1 MRWQVVFFGSLGMV
15 LFAGAPGKASQGS
28 GWRVHWV
35 SQVVV
40 LSSPAEPGV
49 GWSPALLMPGR
60 VVQVTRGELETVV
73 SRSQRSGSATVEVVG
88 ALEDAEAVRMYSFV
102 TTLKPAL
109 ARAFRMGEGAPY
121 TGQMLAEFMSMHG
134 SDFRPPTVPS
144 VFYNCMIPSELKNS
158 GWVYSGSGA
167 SISISASPNPRNHV
181 AMYPK
186 R

>member
-1 MRWQVVFFGSLGMV
+1 MRCQVVFFGLLGMT
-15 LFAGAPGKASQGS
+15 LAAGAPGKNGQGS
-28 GWRVHWV
+28 GWRVQWV

-40 LSSPAEPGV
+40 VSSPAEPGA

-60 VVQVTRGELETVV
+60 VVKV
-73 SRSQRSGSATVEVVG
+73 SRSEGEAPIVRNPRTASATVEVVG

-102 TTLKPAL
+102 TQLRPAL

-181 AMYPK
+181 AVYPK

>member
-1 MRWQVVFFGSLGMV
+1 MQWKVVFFGLSGM
-15 LFAGAPGKASQGS
+15 LLAAGAPGKTGQTS
-28 GWRVHWV
+28 GWRIHWV
-35 SQVVV
+35 NHVVV
-40 LSSPAEPGV
+40 VSSAAEPGA

-60 VVQVTRGELETVV
+60 IIQV
-73 SRSQRSGSATVEVVG
+73 SRAEAEAPLARAPRSASATVEVVG

-102 TTLKPAL
+102 TNLRPAL
-109 ARAFRMGEGAPY
+109 ARAFRAGEGSPY

-134 SDFRPPTVPS
+134 SDFRPPTVPA